1 MNAVVQ
7 EERTGCAIACV
18 AALAGTTYPA
28 AKKAA
33 ALLGVSAKAPVLW
46 QATRPVR
53 KLLAHFGLHAG
64 PKEERFVAWEHLPN
78 QALLATKW
86 HVEKTGPAWHWVV
99 FVREGPHAYVLDPKK
114 ALRTNLRTD
123 FGRMKPKW
131 FIEIK
136 KVANPKRV

>member
-18 AALAGTTYPA
+18 AALAGIKYPA

-33 ALLGVSAKAPVLW
+33 TQLGIFAADPALW
-46 QATRPVR
+46 HATSHVR
-53 KLLAHFGLHAG
+53 KLLAHFNLRAG
-64 PKEERFVAWEHLPN
+64 SREENFGSWERLPN
-78 QALLATKW
+78 QALLAIKW

-99 FVREGPHAYVLDPKK
+99 FIREDSRAYVLDPKK
-114 ALRTNLRTD
+114 ALRTNQRKD

-136 KVANPKRV
+136 SRF

>member
-33 ALLGVSAKAPVLW
+33 AQLGIFAADPALW
-46 QATRPVR
+46 SGTDNVR
-53 KLLAHFGLHAG
+53 KLLAHFDLHAG
-64 PKEERFVAWEHLPN
+64 PKEERFISWEQLPN
-78 QALLATKW
+78 QALLAIKW

-99 FVREGPHAYVLDPKK
+99 FVREGSRAYVLDSKK
-114 ALRTNLRTD
+114 ALRTNQRTD
-123 FGRMKPKW
+123 FGRMQPKW

-136 KVANPKRV
+136 SGL